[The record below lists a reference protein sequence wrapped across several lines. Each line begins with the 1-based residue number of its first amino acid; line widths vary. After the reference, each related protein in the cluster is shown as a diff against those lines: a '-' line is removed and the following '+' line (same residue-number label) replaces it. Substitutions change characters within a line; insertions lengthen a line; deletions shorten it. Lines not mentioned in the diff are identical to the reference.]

1 MQILPVSQLKEGMIV
16 AEPIMTKR
24 GQVISKAGSEL
35 TAQLIA
41 RLSFYKIEEVSVE
54 DPAPVAEATASAPV
68 IETPAPAPV
77 VPKETVSEQISYSQ
91 RLKASPKFK
100 QFQMEYAFNTEYLRE
115 NFEAILSGAGSEV
128 SSMIIEHFEV
138 LYRQK
143 TSLELLDMLH
153 NMRGS
158 EDTVFAHSI
167 NVSLIARA
175 IGKWC
180 KMDAEELNILTVAGL
195 LHDIGKLLVPEEIL
209 NKQGKLTDEEFKTIQ
224 SHTLLG
230 NKALKNKG
238 FDQRILLAA
247 LQHHERS
254 DGTGYPRG
262 LASDEI
268 EPFAAIIAIADVY
281 DAMTAYRSY
290 RKPLCAF
297 QVIAEFEKDGLQ
309 KYETQYILTFLEHM
323 AAAYQNSRV
332 LLSDMRSG
340 HVVYINQQALS
351 RPVVGLDSGEIVD
364 LSSPANN
371 GLYIQAII

>member
-1 MQILPVSQLKEGMIV
+1 MII

-24 GQVISKAGSEL
+24 GQVISKTGSVL

-54 DPAPVAEATASAPV
+54 DPAPVEEAPA
-68 IETPAPAPV
+68 APAPV
-77 VPKETVSEQISYSQ
+77 VEEAPAAPVPPKETVSEQISYSQ

-100 QFQMEYAFNTEYLRE
+100 QFQMDYAFNTEYLRE
-115 NFEAILSGAGSEV
+115 NFEAIIAGAGSEV
-128 SSMIIEHFEV
+128 SDMILEHFEV

-180 KMDAEELNILTVAGL
+180 KMDADELNTLTIAGL
-195 LHDIGKLLVPEEIL
+195 LHDIGKLLVPDEIL
-209 NKQGKLTDEEFKTIQ
+209 NKQGRLTDEEFKTIQ

-230 NKALKNKG
+230 NKTLKNKG
-238 FDQRILLAA
+238 FDQRIPLAA

-254 DGTGYPRG
+254 DGSGYPRG

-340 HVVYINQQALS
+340 RVVYINQQALS

-364 LSSPANN
+364 LSASANS